1 MTSILNRRTVL
12 TLAGTAAALA
22 SPLAMAHLGAE
33 AGVHSHH
40 ADLLSSLAEGA
51 IHPFTGLDHL
61 AAMLSVGLW
70 STLSARSERMDRR
83 TLSAPLAFAGTMLMG
98 GVLGAM
104 GIQTPAV
111 EPMIA
116 ASLLVIGLL
125 VATRL
130 HLSTLLGAALM
141 AMFALYHGLAHGAE
155 LSGHMGAA
163 LAGMVISTLML
174 HGTGMWIGQHLQQSQ
189 RTPAKWL
196 ARAAGAAV
204 ALLGGS
210 LLMPAM
216 ATVL

>member
-22 SPLAMAHLGAE
+22 SPVAMAHLGAD
-33 AGVHSHH
+33 AGAHAHH
-40 ADLLSSLAEGA
+40 ADAFSSLLEGA
-51 IHPFTGLDHL
+51 IHPFTGLDHV

-70 STLSARSERMDRR
+70 STLSAKAQRMNLQAL
-83 TLSAPLAFAGTMLMG
+83 TGPAAFAGTMLIG
-98 GVLGAM
+98 GIVGAM
-104 GIQTPAV
+104 GIHTPAV

-130 HLSTLLGAALM
+130 HLPALLGAALM

-163 LAGMVISTLML
+163 LAGMVASTLTL
-174 HGTGMWIGQHLQQSQ
+174 HGAGMWLGLRLQKSASA
-189 RTPAKWL
+189 PSKWL
-196 ARAAGAAV
+196 ARAAGGAV
-204 ALLGGS
+204 AILGAS
-210 LLMPAM
+210 LMVPAM
-216 ATVL
+216 AHVL